1 MSLRKMKQKTT
12 LNALVFPLYYLL
24 FFPVNGSA
32 LLSFAFN
39 IDIILPSPYKG
50 YESKLMTT
58 N

>member
-1 MSLRKMKQKTT
+1 MSLRKMKQKRI
-12 LNALVFPLYYLL
+12 LNAFIFPLYYLL

-39 IDIILPSPYKG
+39 IDIILSSPFKG
-50 YESKLMTT
+50 YESKLMTA